1 MKTLIL
7 AGLSVMLFPVFTFD
21 TTLRF
26 SNSIFSV
33 IAFAGIFALLSYAQ
47 RIGVSGRKKGY
58 AHALGAIFSAMTA
71 FGSRLEG
78 LGGIPYSNIPFW
90 ISIALYAHVFGQGI
104 GILWTLLEEKEDAF
118 RRPARLAQDS
128 GMTDK
133 LGRAANWLLQRPLL
147 IGAALLVCWAPCYI
161 STFPG
166 NLVYDASYEYYQLQT
181 GFTKSFPLLHSA
193 IVTRLFAL
201 SESLTGSVNAGV
213 AFYVIVQMLL
223 AAALFTAIVR
233 RFYIDGL
240 HPLLTLGLAA
250 YYALCPVVPL
260 LITCTTRDVL
270 FIMLLTCTIFQF
282 YLLAR
287 DADAFMSRTGSV
299 ITLAATIVFTL
310 LARNNNSGPLALVLL
325 IGISL
330 IICLVFGRKHIRNSV
345 LFAASALGMFY
356 AVTAVLTALC
366 QPLYEAPPSSA
377 MSILAQPI
385 VRAYTLHGEEW
396 LQEDREEFESYFNM
410 VTLEYVP
417 QNADPAKGNLT
428 VRYRN
433 MREFLVFWV
442 KIGLR
447 HPGCYLDAV
456 LANTRQMWYP
466 GSVIDGYTVRGMFPA
481 YEKNYFYFGKYI
493 EEIGSRLNLLP
504 KVFTFYEDI
513 GLRIS
518 FERIPLISMLFSIGF
533 QVWLLLYALFYA
545 AYRKCRYI
553 FWPLGIAA
561 VYTVCCACVPLVLLR
576 YFGALFLVCPMIIA
590 FTLCP
595 GIFHKADTSE
605 K

>member
-21 TTLRF
+21 TTLCF
-26 SNSIFSV
+26 SNSVFSIV
-33 IAFAGIFALLSYAQ
+33 VFAGVFALLRHAQ

-58 AHALGAIFSAMTA
+58 AHALGAVFSVMTA

-78 LGGIPYSNIPFW
+78 LGGIPYGSIPFW
-90 ISIALYAHVFGQGI
+90 VSVVLYAYVFGQGI
-104 GILWTLLEEKEDAF
+104 GVLWTLMENKEPAF
-118 RRPARLAQDS
+118 RRPAQLAQ
-128 GMTDK
+128 GRGGR
-133 LGRAANWLLQRPLL
+133 LVRAAEWLFGRPLL
-147 IGAALLVCWAPCYI
+147 LWAVLLICWAPCYI

-166 NLVYDASYEYYQLQT
+166 NLVYDASYEYYQMET

-193 IVTRLFAL
+193 IITRLFSL
-201 SESLTGSVNAGV
+201 SENLTGSVNAGV
-213 AFYVIVQMLL
+213 AVYVIVQMLL
-223 AAALFTAIVR
+223 ASALFTAIVR
-233 RFYIDGL
+233 RFYLDGL
-240 HPLLTLGLAA
+240 HPLLTMGLAA

-270 FIMLLTCTIFQF
+270 FIMLLTCTVFQF
-282 YLLAR
+282 DLLAR
-287 DADAFMSRTGSV
+287 DPDAFMASV
-299 ITLAATIVFTL
+299 RRIITLAATIVFTL
-310 LARNNNSGPLALVLL
+310 LARNNNSGPLAAMLL
-325 IGISL
+325 IGI
-330 IICLVFGRKHIRNSV
+330 CLVIFLFFGRKYIWHSA

-385 VRAYTLHGEEW
+385 VRAYTLHGELW
-396 LQEDREEFESYFNM
+396 PQEDQEEFESYFNM

-433 MREFLVFWV
+433 MREFLAFWV
-442 KIGLR
+442 KIGSR

-466 GSVIDGYTVRGMFPA
+466 GAVIDGYTVRGMFPA
-481 YEKNYFYFGKYI
+481 YQKNYFYFGKYI

-504 KVFTFYEDI
+504 KVFAFYESI

-518 FERIPLISMLFSIGF
+518 FERIPLVSMVFSIGF
-533 QVWLLLYALFYA
+533 QVWLLLHLLFYA

-553 FWPLGIAA
+553 FWPMGIVA
-561 VYTVCCACVPLVLLR
+561 VYTICCACVPLVLLR
-576 YFGALFLVCPMIIA
+576 YFGALFLVCPMVIA

-595 GIFHKADTSE
+595 GLRSARKA
-605 K
+605 